1 MDGEL
6 IFVDLSLHRQ
16 HCYILRRKGQQ
27 RGEVGRVGGM
37 EQVSADGVELFSM
50 EVKAYPI
57 CNRLSG
63 CLRGC
68 NGLSGNTAQVDSVS

>member
-27 RGEVGRVGGM
+27 RGEVGRAGEM
-37 EQVSADGVELFSM
+37 EQVSADGVQLQFST
-50 EVKAYPI
+50 EVEAYPI

-63 CLRGC
+63 SLRVC
-68 NGLSGNTAQVDSVS
+68 NGLSGNT